1 MDLSDKGDLMPTEW
15 MMRGEYVKNCNCAPG
30 CPCDFWA
37 PPTRHE
43 CTGMR
48 AMRIRQGHFGP
59 TNLDG
64 VIWAS
69 TYYWPGPLHEG
80 NGTLQPFVSDKSSDK
95 QREAL
100 LTIMSGKA
108 GNAWFEVLASIVS
121 KVREPKFVPI
131 DFEFDLARRHCR
143 VVIPGELETISE
155 PIKAI
160 ASGDAHRILVE
171 MPNGM
176 EYFRPEIATTKV
188 LKGTG
193 AIKFDRPGAHSSLA
207 VVEHRQ
213 TGVVHADVK
222 L

>member
-1 MDLSDKGDLMPTEW
+1 MATEW
-15 MMRGEYVKNCNCAPG
+15 MMRGEYLKNCSCAPG

-37 PPTRHE
+37 PPTLHH
-43 CTGMR
+43 CTGMF
-48 AMRIRQGHFGP
+48 AMRIRQGNFGS

-64 VIWAS
+64 IVWAG

-80 NGTLQPFVSDKSSDK
+80 NGTLQPYINDKSSEK

-108 GNAWFEVLASIVS
+108 GNAWFEVVASLVS
-121 KVREPKFVPI
+121 KVLDPKFVPI
-131 DFEFDLARRHCR
+131 DFEFDLAKRHSR
-143 VVIPGELETISE
+143 VVIPGEFETVTE
-155 PIKAI
+155 PITDL

-171 MPNGM
+171 MPKGM

-193 AIKFDRPGAHSSLA
+193 AIKFDCPGAHSSLA

-213 TGVVHADVK
+213 TGLVHSEIK

>member
-1 MDLSDKGDLMPTEW
+1 
-15 MMRGEYVKNCNCAPG
+15 MRGEYVKNCSCAPG

-37 PPTRHE
+37 PPTHHH
-43 CTGMR
+43 CTGMF
-48 AMRIRQGHFGP
+48 AMRIRQGNFGP

-64 VIWAS
+64 IVWAG

-80 NGTLQPFVSDKSSDK
+80 NGTLQPFLSDKSSDK

-108 GNAWFEVLASIVS
+108 GNAWFEVVASVVS
-121 KVREPKFVPI
+121 TILEPKFVPI
-131 DFEFDLARRHCR
+131 DFDFDLAKRFCR
-143 VVIPGELETISE
+143 VSIANEFETVSE
-155 PIKAI
+155 PIKDI
-160 ASGDAHRILVE
+160 VSGDAHRVLVE

-188 LKGTG
+188 LKSTG
-193 AIKFDRPGAHSSLA
+193 ALKFDCPGAHSSLA
-207 VVEHRQ
+207 IVEHRQ
-213 TGVVHADVK
+213 SGLLHSDVK

>member
-1 MDLSDKGDLMPTEW
+1 MAIEW
-15 MMRGEYVKNCNCAPG
+15 MMRGEYVKNCSCQPG

-37 PPTRHE
+37 PPTHHH
-43 CTGMR
+43 CTGMF
-48 AMRIRQGHFGP
+48 AMRIRQGNFGS

-64 VIWAS
+64 IVWAG

-80 NGTLQPFVSDKSSDK
+80 NGTLQPYISDKSSEK

-108 GNAWFEVLASIVS
+108 GNVWFEVVASVISTVLD
-121 KVREPKFVPI
+121 PKFVPI
-131 DFEFDLARRHCR
+131 DFEFDLAKRHSR
-143 VVIPGELETISE
+143 VVIPGEFETITA
-155 PIKAI
+155 PIIDLAK
-160 ASGDAHRILVE
+160 GDAHRILVE

-193 AIKFDRPGAHSSLA
+193 AIKFDCPGAHSSLA
-207 VVEHRQ
+207 VVEHRH
-213 TGVVHADVK
+213 TGLVHSEIK

>member
-1 MDLSDKGDLMPTEW
+1 MATEW
-15 MMRGEYVKNCNCAPG
+15 MMRGEYVKNCSCAPG

-37 PPTRHE
+37 PPTLHH
-43 CTGMR
+43 CTGMF
-48 AMRIRQGHFGP
+48 AMRIRQGNFGS

-64 VIWAS
+64 IVWAG

-80 NGTLQPFVSDKSSDK
+80 NGTLQPYINDKSSEK

-108 GNAWFEVLASIVS
+108 GNAWFEVVASVVS
-121 KVREPKFVPI
+121 KVLDPKFVPI
-131 DFEFDLARRHCR
+131 DFEFDLAKRHCR
-143 VVIPGELETISE
+143 VVIPGEFETVTT
-155 PIKAI
+155 PITDL

-193 AIKFDRPGAHSSLA
+193 AIKFDCPGAHSSLA

-213 TGVVHADVK
+213 TGLVHSEIK